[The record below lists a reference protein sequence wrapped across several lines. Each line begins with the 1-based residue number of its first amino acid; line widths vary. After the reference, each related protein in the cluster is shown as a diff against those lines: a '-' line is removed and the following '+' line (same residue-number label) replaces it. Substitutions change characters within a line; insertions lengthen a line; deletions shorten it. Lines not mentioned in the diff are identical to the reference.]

1 MLENKMELWDK
12 ENIKSKKDKL
22 DTVTVW
28 ELMNNKFY
36 IPDYQRGYRWTE
48 FEVRKLLE
56 DFEEYFREDKTG
68 KSFYCMQPLVVFYN
82 ESKVA
87 WEVIDGQQR
96 LTTLFLI
103 LSSYSEYLKY
113 KLQGAELYSLFYQS
127 RPGSKL
133 FLDNEIQSF
142 ISILSKRTSINDEI
156 DTSKFSKNL
165 ENIDYYHICNGLK
178 TISDFFLTHQ
188 EIDATRYIDN
198 VINAKDVKGNPSVK
212 FIWYDVTEE
221 VNDEKI
227 SSEEIFSR
235 LNVGKIGLT
244 NAELIKALFLN
255 RADKEVKKFDEQYR
269 EKISFPLQ
277 TKIAK
282 DWDMIE
288 HSLQDNSFW
297 SFIYGKEDY
306 KYDTRIEFLFDLI
319 KDKSNAQRDI
329 DYFTFDK
336 YTEDFK
342 QYDSI
347 QNELEETNDEKTK
360 KILLDSQIKQC
371 VEEKWNELTKTY
383 YLFKNWYEDKD
394 LYHLIG
400 YLRYQ
405 KISISSI
412 SNLQSM
418 IETHSEFISKLR
430 KWCVALAMDVEKNSI
445 EDFYKNK
452 SPEEVKDYVRTTL
465 PTFNYGTTPNKT
477 IYDTLLLTN
486 VLTALDCKKINV
498 KFSFNEFYDTKSW
511 DLEHVRSQ
519 TPKTADGDDR
529 QDWILTNLGYF
540 SGIAFPFELKHEDKT
555 RADQVEKFI
564 QDIKAELP
572 NLENE
577 IAIQPKGDNKGKSA
591 KYVCE
596 QLLALLSN
604 SNIITETEI
613 YKDLVEQFINEN
625 NAPLQAVDNI
635 HNLVLL
641 DSATNRS
648 YKNAFYPVKR
658 RWINA
663 REKEGIYILPCT
675 KNVFSKSYSAK
686 LFDLMNW
693 NDSDAN
699 AYTKEMIE
707 CLSNI

>member
-1 MLENKMELWDK
+1 MEIWDNENK
-12 ENIKSKKDKL
+12 ISKKQKL

-28 ELMNNKFY
+28 ELMNNNFY
-36 IPDYQRGYRWTE
+36 IPDYQRGYRWTD

-56 DFEEYFREDKTG
+56 DFEEYFREDKSG

-82 ESKVA
+82 EVKNA

-103 LSSYSEYLKY
+103 LSSYSDYIKY
-113 KLQGAELYSLFYQS
+113 KLQGTNLYSLYYQS
-127 RPGSKL
+127 RPDSKK
-133 FLDNEIQSF
+133 FLDNEIKNY
-142 ISILSKRTSINDEI
+142 ISLLLQRTSIEEKI
-156 DTSKFSKNL
+156 DDTKFSKNL
-165 ENIDYYHICNGLK
+165 ENIDYYHICNALK
-178 TISDFFLTHQ
+178 AISNFFITHQ

-221 VNDEKI
+221 VKKEKI

-255 RADKEVKKFDEQYR
+255 RADKEVKNINEQYK

-297 SFIYGKEDY
+297 SFIYGKEDH

-319 KDKSNAQRDI
+319 KDKTNAHRDI

-342 QYDSI
+342 QYDKI
-347 QNELEETNDEKTK
+347 QNELEEANDEQQK
-360 KILLDSQIKQC
+360 KDLQEQISKYC
-371 VEEKWNELTKTY
+371 VEEKWNELTKKY

-405 KISISSI
+405 KVPIKSI
-412 SNLQSM
+412 SNLQDM

-430 KWCVALAMDVEKNSI
+430 KWCIALAMDVEKDSI

-452 SPEEVKDYVRTTL
+452 DKKEVKDYVSTTL

-477 IYDTLLLTN
+477 IYDTLLLAN
-486 VLTALDCKKINV
+486 VLTALDCKKTTV

-555 RADQVEKFI
+555 RAEQIEIFVNK
-564 QDIKAELP
+564 IKTELP

-577 IAIQPKGDNKGKSA
+577 IAIQPKGDKDGKTA

-596 QLLALLSN
+596 QLLSLLN
-604 SNIITETEI
+604 NLTVITDTEI
-613 YKDLVEQFINEN
+613 YKDLSEQFINEN